1 VIGVSERRQRCG
13 NFKYEGYKKGLQL
26 RLQAPLFGND
36 DYLVL
41 AAVTGSK
48 PSERPVSRQMLRQ
61 ASSGKSTLQ
70 NLVVVFVPP
79 ERDK

>member
-1 VIGVSERRQRCG
+1 MIGVSERRQRCG
-13 NFKYEGYKKGLQL
+13 SFKYDGYKKGLQL

-36 DYLVL
+36 DYLCL